1 MSRADCLHAA
11 GCTIWYAD
19 ACRPRAGVQ
28 QAERA
33 GAVVR
38 TLKDAGAASV
48 LCTAWSPQ
56 GTPLVSSD
64 KAGRVTFWQDRA
76 A

>member
-1 MSRADCLHAA
+1 M
-11 GCTIWYAD
+11 
-19 ACRPRAGVQ
+19 
-28 QAERA
+28 
-33 GAVVR
+33 VR

-56 GTPLVSSD
+56 GTPLASSD

-76 A
+76 T

>member
-1 MSRADCLHAA
+1 M
-11 GCTIWYAD
+11 GG
-19 ACRPRAGVQ
+19 GVQ

-33 GAVVR
+33 GPVVR
-38 TLKDAGAASV
+38 TLKDASGAASV

-64 KAGRVTFWQDRA
+64 KAGRVTFWQDRST
-76 A
+76 